1 MHLIAPDISM
11 KSLDE
16 NDVNFNVY
24 VKCMFVLKQIL
35 RPKTHARVGGPIP
48 VKPNVRF

>member
-11 KSLDE
+11 ISLDE
-16 NDVNFNVY
+16 NDVIFNVS
-24 VKCMFVLKQIL
+24 VKCMSVLKQIL
-35 RPKTHARVGGPIP
+35 RPKMHARVGGPTP